1 MSGPDAQLDLSG
13 FVNAIERLRE
23 GLERHRREPADEML
37 WDGLIQLFEFTYEL
51 GHRMLRR
58 YLRIIAPAPDVYDSV
73 SFQDLIRSGSDQ
85 GLLRGDWPAWRRY
98 RDMQARSSH
107 TYSATAAQQVVG
119 IIPEFLLEAAYLR
132 DQLRQRLG

>member
-1 MSGPDAQLDLSG
+1 MSGSDAQLDLSG

-23 GLERHRREPADEML
+23 GLERHQREPADEML
-37 WDGLIQLFEFTYEL
+37 RDGLIQRFEFTYEL

-58 YLRIIAPAPDVYDSV
+58 YLRMIAPAPDVYDSMA
-73 SFQDLIRSGSDQ
+73 FQDLIRSGGDQ

-98 RDMQARSSH
+98 RDMRARSSH

-132 DQLRQRLG
+132 DQL